1 MEGPDFSQETIRQA
15 KLLADTDAGKR
26 LKALLSQGNA
36 QGLKKAMEQASQGNM
51 AAAKRTIEAFLETP
65 EAEQLLAQ
73 LREKP

>member
-15 KLLADTDAGKR
+15 QLLADTDAGKR

-36 QGLKKAMEQASQGNM
+36 QGLKKA
-51 AAAKRTIEAFLETP
+51 T
-65 EAEQLLAQ
+65 EQLLAQ

>member
-15 KLLADTDAGKR
+15 QLLADTDAGKR
-26 LKALLSQGNA
+26 LKALLSQENA
-36 QGLKKAMEQASQGNM
+36 QGLKQAMEQASQGNM

-65 EAEQLLAQ
+65 EAAQLLAQ

>member
-1 MEGPDFSQETIRQA
+1 MEGPDFSQETIRQTQ
-15 KLLADTDAGKR
+15 LLADTDAGKR

>member
-15 KLLADTDAGKR
+15 QLLADTDAGKR
-26 LKALLSQGNA
+26 LKALLSQENA